1 MKSMQNKPQYISKY
15 ESPLGGMTLASDG
28 ECLIGLWF
36 DDQSHFGS
44 TLTGDFEEGD
54 LPVFKDTRK
63 WLDVYFSGRDPG
75 SIPRIKLIGTDFRK
89 DVWSMLLDIP
99 YGELVTYGD
108 IADKVA
114 KKRGA
119 ARMSAQAVGNAVSH
133 NPILLI
139 VPCHRVIG
147 KDGSM
152 TGYAGGIER
161 KEKLIMLEK
170 ATSWR

>member
-1 MKSMQNKPQYISKY
+1 
-15 ESPLGGMTLASDG
+15 MTLASDG

-36 DDQSHFGS
+36 NDQNHFGT
-44 TLTGDFEEGD
+44 TLTGDLKEVD

-75 SIPRIKLIGTDFRK
+75 SIPRIKLEGTDFRK
-89 DVWSMLLDIP
+89 DVWSMLLGIP
-99 YGELVTYGD
+99 YGELVTYGE
-108 IADKVA
+108 IADMMA

-119 ARMSAQAVGNAVSH
+119 AHMSAQAVGNAISH

-139 VPCHRVIG
+139 IPCHRVIG

>member
-1 MKSMQNKPQYISKY
+1 
-15 ESPLGGMTLASDG
+15 MTLASDG

-36 DDQSHFGS
+36 DDQNHFGT
-44 TLTGDFEEGD
+44 TLADDHEEVD

-63 WLDVYFSGRDPG
+63 WLDAYFSGRDPG
-75 SIPRIKLIGTDFRK
+75 FIPRIKLIGTDFRK

-99 YGELVTYGD
+99 YGELVTYGE

-114 KKRGA
+114 KKRGVA
-119 ARMSAQAVGNAVSH
+119 HMSVQAVGNAVSR

-139 VPCHRVIG
+139 IPCHRVIG
-147 KDGSM
+147 KDGTM
-152 TGYAGGIER
+152 TGYVGGIER

>member
-1 MKSMQNKPQYISKY
+1 MHNKPQYISKY

-36 DDQSHFGS
+36 DDQNHFGT
-44 TLTGDFEEGD
+44 TLTGDLKEGD
-54 LPVFKDTRK
+54 RLVFKDTRK

-75 SIPRIKLIGTDFRK
+75 FIPRIKLIGTDFRK

-99 YGELVTYGD
+99 YGELVTYGE

-119 ARMSAQAVGNAVSH
+119 AHMSAQAVGNAVSH

-147 KDGSM
+147 KDGMM

-161 KEKLIMLEK
+161 KKKLIVLEK
-170 ATSWR
+170 